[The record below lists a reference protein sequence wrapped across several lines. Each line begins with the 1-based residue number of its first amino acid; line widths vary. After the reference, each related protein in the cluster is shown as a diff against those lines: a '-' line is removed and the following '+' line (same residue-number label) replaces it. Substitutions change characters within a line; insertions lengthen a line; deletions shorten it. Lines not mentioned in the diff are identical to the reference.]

1 MSYGT
6 YRVCA
11 SVTVVQVVVSY
22 TVSIFCRSEAG
33 SRSDAPTIRQPAPS
47 PATLALAK
55 MCEKLG
61 GRATCVVVGGCV
73 SVAVLSPSCGELEGT
88 GASPCAGKLI
98 TSLHTI
104 RPKPSRKPRLPVSK
118 VAHRKERMCCHW
130 ERAAVC
136 EQHVHTMAWHGLSR
150 VHTTRCAS
158 HRRVCALPVRPRG
171 TPAAVPRTSRPSVA
185 FAARC
190 PSAAWRFSGSGD
202 IQRKQSI
209 LHRCCSR
216 RERRPKE
223 RWIPWRSPVG
233 LPLLINP

>member
-55 MCEKLG
+55 MCEMLG
-61 GRATCVVVGGCV
+61 GRGVCV
-73 SVAVLSPSCGELEGT
+73 SVLSPSCGELEGT

-158 HRRVCALPVRPRG
+158 HRRACALPVRPRG
-171 TPAAVPRTSRPSVA
+171 TPAAVSRTSRPWVA

-190 PSAAWRFSGSGD
+190 PSTAWRFSARFVGRSGD
-202 IQRKQSI
+202 IQRK
-209 LHRCCSR
+209 L
-216 RERRPKE
+216 RPDP
-223 RWIPWRSPVG
+223 R
-233 LPLLINP
+233 

>member
-73 SVAVLSPSCGELEGT
+73 AVLSPSCGELEGT

-136 EQHVHTMAWHGLSR
+136 ERHVHTMAWHGLSR

-158 HRRVCALPVRPRG
+158 HRSACALFNREAHQQQCLVLLVHGWRCGVRLPW
-171 TPAAVPRTSRPSVA
+171 
-185 FAARC
+185 
-190 PSAAWRFSGSGD
+190 WRLRALLAQEIFS
-202 IQRKQSI
+202 
-209 LHRCCSR
+209 
-216 RERRPKE
+216 ERY
-223 RWIPWRSPVG
+223 RSK
-233 LPLLINP
+233 

>member
-1 MSYGT
+1 MHVSFGT
-6 YRVCA
+6 YRVSPRCEYK
-11 SVTVVQVVVSY
+11 SVVYY

-33 SRSDAPTIRQPAPS
+33 SRSDAPTIRQPTPS

-73 SVAVLSPSCGELEGT
+73 AVLSPSCGELEGT
-88 GASPCAGKLI
+88 GASPCAVERI

-158 HRRVCALPVRPRG
+158 HRRACALPVQPRG
-171 TPAAVPRTSRPSVA
+171 TPAAVSRTSRPWVA
-185 FAARC
+185 FAAWC
-190 PSAAWRFSGSGD
+190 PSAFVALSARFWPRRYSAKAD
-202 IQRKQSI
+202 
-209 LHRCCSR
+209 SR
-216 RERRPKE
+216 Y
-223 RWIPWRSPVG
+223 
-233 LPLLINP
+233 

>member
-47 PATLALAK
+47 PATLAPAK

-158 HRRVCALPVRPRG
+158 HRSACALF
-171 TPAAVPRTSRPSVA
+171 SREAHQQQCLELLVHGWRL
-185 FAARC
+185 RC
-190 PSAAWRFSGSGD
+190 PSSWRGA
-202 IQRKQSI
+202 RA
-209 LHRCCSR
+209 LCWPLR
-216 RERRPKE
+216 RYSAKTAT
-223 RWIPWRSPVG
+223 RS
-233 LPLLINP
+233 

>member
-11 SVTVVQVVVSY
+11 SVTVVQVVFSC
-22 TVSIFCRSEAG
+22 TVSIVCRSEAG
-33 SRSDAPTIRQPAPS
+33 SRSDAPTTRQPTPS

-55 MCEKLG
+55 MCEMLG
-61 GRATCVVVGGCV
+61 GRGVCV
-73 SVAVLSPSCGELEGT
+73 SVLSHSCGELEGT

-136 EQHVHTMAWHGLSR
+136 ERHVHTMAWHGLSR

-158 HRRVCALPVRPRG
+158 HRSACALFNREAHQQQCLELLVHGWRLRRG
-171 TPAAVPRTSRPSVA
+171 
-185 FAARC
+185 C
-190 PSAAWRFSGSGD
+190 PSRRGA
-202 IQRKQSI
+202 QRA
-209 LHRCCSR
+209 LCWPLR
-216 RERRPKE
+216 RYSAKTAT
-223 RWIPWRSPVG
+223 RS
-233 LPLLINP
+233 

>member
-1 MSYGT
+1 MCPMDGT
-6 YRVCA
+6 YRVSA
-11 SVTVVQVVVSY
+11 SVTVRTSGVSY

-33 SRSDAPTIRQPAPS
+33 SRSDAPTIRQPAPR

-136 EQHVHTMAWHGLSR
+136 
-150 VHTTRCAS
+150 
-158 HRRVCALPVRPRG
+158 
-171 TPAAVPRTSRPSVA
+171 
-185 FAARC
+185 
-190 PSAAWRFSGSGD
+190 
-202 IQRKQSI
+202 
-209 LHRCCSR
+209 
-216 RERRPKE
+216 
-223 RWIPWRSPVG
+223 
-233 LPLLINP
+233 

>member
-158 HRRVCALPVRPRG
+158 HRRACALPVRPRG
-171 TPAAVPRTSRPSVA
+171 TPAAVSRTSRPWVA

-190 PSAAWRFSGSGD
+190 PSTAWRFSARFVGRSGD
-202 IQRKQSI
+202 IQRK
-209 LHRCCSR
+209 
-216 RERRPKE
+216 
-223 RWIPWRSPVG
+223 
-233 LPLLINP
+233 LPPDPR

>member
-55 MCEKLG
+55 MCEKSG
-61 GRATCVVVGGCV
+61 FGVCV
-73 SVAVLSPSCGELEGT
+73 SVLSPSCGELEGT

-158 HRRVCALPVRPRG
+158 HRRACALPVRPRG
-171 TPAAVPRTSRPSVA
+171 TPAAVSRTSRPWVA

-190 PSAAWRFSGSGD
+190 PSTAWRLRARFVGRSGVSKLTVP
-202 IQRKQSI
+202 R
-209 LHRCCSR
+209 
-216 RERRPKE
+216 
-223 RWIPWRSPVG
+223 
-233 LPLLINP
+233 